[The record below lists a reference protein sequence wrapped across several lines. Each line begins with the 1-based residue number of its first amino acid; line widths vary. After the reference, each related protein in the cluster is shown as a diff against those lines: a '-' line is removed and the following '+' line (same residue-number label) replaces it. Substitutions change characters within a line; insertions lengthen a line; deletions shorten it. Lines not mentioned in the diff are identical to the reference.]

1 MHRDGAARERVLAGV
16 ELRPLVIADA
26 VGTESVQRFTLQS
39 NEAEGAQEQG
49 SIRQVEEYRVHPNVL
64 KTLKPGEAVVLYRS
78 DHSVRRVRVLP

>member
-1 MHRDGAARERVLAGV
+1 MRWHGGHTTTGDRGPD
-16 ELRPLVIADA
+16 
-26 VGTESVQRFTLQS
+26 TH
-39 NEAEGAQEQG
+39 AEGAQEQG